1 MDEHDEN
8 YKNKKRLKITVITQ
22 VTLMKIKLNIM
33 KIGNIFQ
40 ISQAEY

>member
-22 VTLMKIKLNIM
+22 KNLEGLLIANAI
-33 KIGNIFQ
+33 
-40 ISQAEY
+40 